1 MENRYQKWVTV
12 SYLAVAVLVG
22 YIAFTGALNLAAA
35 WDLETRIRVTNL
47 DLIIRGISV
56 LVAGIIFVLLYRHEK
71 ANVFMNEVMME
82 LSRVSWPT
90 QKETSSATM
99 VVVIMVMISGMVL
112 GFLDYLWTELLRLV
126 V

>member
-1 MENRYQKWVTV
+1 
-12 SYLAVAVLVG
+12 
-22 YIAFTGALNLAAA
+22 
-35 WDLETRIRVTNL
+35 
-47 DLIIRGISV
+47 
-56 LVAGIIFVLLYRHEK
+56 
-71 ANVFMNEVMME
+71 MNEVMME

-112 GFLDYLWTELLRLV
+112 GFLDYLWTVLLKWV

>member
-1 MENRYQKWVTV
+1 
-12 SYLAVAVLVG
+12 
-22 YIAFTGALNLAAA
+22 
-35 WDLETRIRVTNL
+35 
-47 DLIIRGISV
+47 
-56 LVAGIIFVLLYRHEK
+56 
-71 ANVFMNEVMME
+71 MNEVMME